1 MADITLGTSAQK
13 PTVAEAL
20 RAILAEVTPGQ
31 RPYSSD
37 SYLPDHLVKAAL
49 AALAFADQAD
59 IAAQQHAFNALSTAS
74 WHAARGEPQ
83 LALSRIRRAQSHLAH
98 SMEVRA

>member
-1 MADITLGTSAQK
+1 MVNTTTPTPGTLETI
-13 PTVAEAL
+13 L

-37 SYLPDHLVKAAL
+37 SYFPDHLVKQANEAL
-49 AALAFADQAD
+49 SSAEQAD

-74 WHAARGEPQ
+74 WHVARGELPQ
-83 LALSRIRRAQSHLAH
+83 ALSRIRRAQTHIAN
-98 SMEVRA
+98 SMEGRA